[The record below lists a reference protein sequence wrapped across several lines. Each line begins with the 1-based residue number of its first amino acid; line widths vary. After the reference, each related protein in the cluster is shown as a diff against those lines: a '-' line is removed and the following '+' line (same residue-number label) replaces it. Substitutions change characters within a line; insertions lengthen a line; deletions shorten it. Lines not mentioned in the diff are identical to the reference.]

1 MPATAT
7 RTSARSEDRPRALYG
22 QDLVSC
28 FTNTFLFDECLL
40 SSGKAPRR
48 VIARY
53 GEERQRSMTT
63 TDAVKKE
70 QYL

>member
-1 MPATAT
+1 MQIREFSWRP
-7 RTSARSEDRPRALYG
+7 SSQIRS
-22 QDLVSC
+22 S
-28 FTNTFLFDECLL
+28 FDEWLF

-53 GEERQRSMTT
+53 GEERQRSMAE

-70 QYL
+70 SYL